1 MSDADRLRWDG
12 RYTTRGPAHVEVASL
27 PTVFAHYA
35 DEFPVAGKALD
46 LACGQGGT
54 SVWLARRGLRV
65 WGVDASP
72 VVIDQARDLADRCQV
87 LQRCR
92 FSVTDLD
99 DGLPVGEPMDA
110 IVCHRFRAQHLY
122 PAIVER
128 LAPGGLLAI
137 SVLSEVGADP
147 GPYRAPPGEL
157 SAAFAELE
165 LIAAGEGDG
174 IAWLVARRAGDR

>member
-12 RYTTRGPAHVEVASL
+12 RYTTTGPADIGVARL
-27 PTVFAHYA
+27 PTVFARYA
-35 DEFPVAGKALD
+35 DEFPTAGKALD

-65 WGVDASP
+65 WGVDTSP
-72 VVIDQARDLADRCQV
+72 IAIDQARDLADRCQV

-92 FSVTDLD
+92 FGVVDLD
-99 DGLPVGEPMDA
+99 DGLPAGEPMDA
-110 IVCHRFRAQHLY
+110 IVCHRFRAPQLY

-147 GPYRAPPGEL
+147 GPYRASPGEL
-157 SAAFAELE
+157 MAAFGGLN
-165 LIAAGEGDG
+165 LIADGEGDG
-174 IAWLVARRAGDR
+174 IAWVVARLAVDR

>member
-12 RYTTRGPAHVEVASL
+12 RYATLGPVDVEAAAL
-27 PTVFAHYA
+27 PAVFTHCA
-35 DEFPVAGKALD
+35 DEFPTAGKALD

-72 VVIDQARDLADRCQV
+72 VAIDQARELADRCEV

-92 FSVTDLD
+92 FSVVDLD

-110 IVCHRFRAQHLY
+110 IVCHRFRAPQVY
-122 PAIVER
+122 PAIVAL

-147 GPYRAPPGEL
+147 GLYRAPPGEL
-157 SAAFAELE
+157 IAAFAELE

-174 IAWLVARRAGDR
+174 IAWVVARRAADR

>member
-12 RYTTRGPAHVEVASL
+12 RYTTTGPADIGVARL
-27 PTVFAHYA
+27 PTVFARYA
-35 DEFPVAGKALD
+35 DEFPTAGKALD

-72 VVIDQARDLADRCQV
+72 VAIDQARDLADRCQV

-92 FSVTDLD
+92 FGVVDLD
-99 DGLPVGEPMDA
+99 DGLPAGEPMDA
-110 IVCHRFRAQHLY
+110 IVCHRFRAPQLY

-147 GPYRAPPGEL
+147 GPYRASPGEL
-157 SAAFAELE
+157 MAAFGVLD
-165 LIAAGEGDG
+165 LIAEGEGDG
-174 IAWLVARRAGDR
+174 IAWVVARLAVDR